1 MPKPWYVEGF
11 GEHYLELYAHRNER
25 EAELSLGLLDVA
37 KLSPGEGP
45 VLDLACGG
53 GRHLAGLG
61 RRGFRA
67 VGLDLSRPLLD
78 AARARMR
85 PGLSLVRGDMR
96 RLPFADA
103 SFDGALSMFT
113 SFGYFGSDEE
123 NWRSP
128 AELSRVI
135 RPGGWF
141 LFDFLNREQVLRRLE
156 GETRSRHESE
166 SWTAEEDRRL
176 EGERVVKR
184 VEIRSR
190 GGEQTPIR
198 YEESVRLYRP
208 EEISAGLARCGF
220 EEIGRWGDY
229 RGARFDVSMSARF
242 ILLLRRERR
251 A

>member
-37 KLSPGEGP
+37 DLKPGDGP

-61 RRGFRA
+61 RRGFKA

-78 AARARMR
+78 AARTRMK
-85 PGLSLVRGDMR
+85 PGLSLVRADMR
-96 RLPFADA
+96 RLPFAEA

-135 RPGGWF
+135 RPRGWF
-141 LFDFLNREQVLRRLE
+141 LFDFLNRRQVLARLA
-156 GETRSRHESE
+156 GDTKSRHESDR
-166 SWTAEEDRRL
+166 WTAEEDRRL
-176 EGERVVKR
+176 EGEHVVKR
-184 VEIRSR
+184 VEIRPRR
-190 GGEQTPIR
+190 GGGSPVN

-208 EEISAGLARCGF
+208 EEISAGLSRCGF
-220 EEIGRWGDY
+220 EEVGRWGDY
-229 RGARFDVSMSARF
+229 RGGPFDEEASARF

-251 A
+251 D